1 DGGSSSEKNTGQYI
15 ILPFLRYSGLSR
27 IDGIF
32 ISHSDEDHINGILEL
47 LENADSWNLR
57 ISGVYITTQMR
68 DDESENTE
76 RLLSACRAAGV
87 PITCIRAGDTWQSG
101 DTYFTC
107 PHPASTY
114 IPEDPNAGS
123 MCILAEFHAHAVS
136 EPGESPG
143 TSFSLLIPG
152 DVQESGE
159 TALTQ
164 AISTALNGRRL
175 DVYITAHHGSSGST
189 TEDFLNA
196 AHPRLAINS
205 AGLDNRYGHPHPET
219 LARLENAGCT
229 YLTTCETGAVTLTF
243 TEAEVKIQTYKQT

>member
-1 DGGSSSEKNTGQYI
+1 
-15 ILPFLRYSGLSR
+15 
-27 IDGIF
+27 
-32 ISHSDEDHINGILEL
+32 
-47 LENADSWNLR
+47 
-57 ISGVYITTQMR
+57 M
-68 DDESENTE
+68 
-76 RLLSACRAAGV
+76 
-87 PITCIRAGDTWQSG
+87 TCITAGDTWQSG
-101 DTYFTC
+101 NTYFTC
-107 PHPASTY
+107 LHPASTY

-152 DVQESGE
+152 DVQESGK

-189 TEDFLNA
+189 TEEFLTA

-205 AGLDNRYGHPHPET
+205 AGLDNKYGHPHPET

-229 YLTTCETGAVTLTF
+229 YLTTYETGAVTMNMAGDEITVELYNPL
-243 TEAEVKIQTYKQT
+243 VWSDYGD